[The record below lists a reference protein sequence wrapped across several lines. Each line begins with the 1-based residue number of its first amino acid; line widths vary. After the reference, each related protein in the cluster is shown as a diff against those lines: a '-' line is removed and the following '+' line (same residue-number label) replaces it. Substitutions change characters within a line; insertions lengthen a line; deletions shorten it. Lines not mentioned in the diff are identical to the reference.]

1 MKIHIQETKLLSDN
15 WYILK
20 KYKYLS
26 GEETHER
33 EVYDRGNGAVIFL
46 YNKEDQKIMLT
57 RQFRLPTY
65 LNGNEDGMLLECCA
79 GLVEKNE
86 DALTCILRETE
97 EEVGIRIQKAEKIF
111 ESYMSPGAVT
121 EIISFFTAQYSDS
134 MKVHGGGGVQSEQE
148 NIEVIEMSFMEA
160 RKMYK
165 EGKIKDAKTMM
176 LFQYAIMKEII

>member
-20 KYKYLS
+20 KYKYLA
-26 GEETHER
+26 GEDTHER

-86 DALTCILRETE
+86 DPLTCILRETE
-97 EEVGIRIQKAEKIF
+97 EEVGIRIQTAEKIF
-111 ESYMSPGAVT
+111 DSYMSPGAVT
-121 EIISFFTAQYSDS
+121 EIISFFTAEYTSS

-148 NIEVIEMSFMEA
+148 NIEVIEMSFQEA
-160 RKMYK
+160 RKMFE
-165 EGKIKDAKTMM
+165 EGNVKDAKTVM
-176 LFQYAIMKEII
+176 LFQYAIMKGII